1 MGFISLKGVE
11 VFAKIGVSPEERLI
25 GRKILVDVTI
35 KYSLKKAGLSDH
47 LDDTL
52 DYGIISEAIHNHL
65 KKEFHLMEAACHAIA
80 EEILK
85 RAIDIKEMTITM
97 QKISPF
103 LQGNVGK
110 SVIEWHYPEDW

>member
-11 VFAKIGVSPEERLI
+11 VFARIGVSPEERLI
-25 GRKILVDVTI
+25 GRKILVDIEI
-35 KYSLKKAGLSDH
+35 KYPLKKAGQTDH

-65 KKEFHLMEAACHAIA
+65 KKEFNLMEAACRAIA

-85 RAIDIKEMTITM
+85 KSADIETMTITM
-97 QKISPF
+97 QKLSPF
-103 LQGNVGK
+103 LKGNVDS
-110 SVIEWHYPEDW
+110 SVIEWNYPEDW